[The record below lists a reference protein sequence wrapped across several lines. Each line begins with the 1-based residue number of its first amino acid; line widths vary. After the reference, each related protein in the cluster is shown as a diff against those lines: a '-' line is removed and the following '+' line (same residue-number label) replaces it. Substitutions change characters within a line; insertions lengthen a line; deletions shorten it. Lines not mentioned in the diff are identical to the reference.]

1 MNNKYQ
7 KGEIY
12 MNGTKE
18 YTPPNT
24 IDVFNSLNLQ
34 TASLDD
40 VVSTLES
47 ITNLKNNITL
57 FKKIVS
63 KESKRK

>member
-1 MNNKYQ
+1 
-7 KGEIY
+7 

>member
-1 MNNKYQ
+1 
-7 KGEIY
+7 

-24 IDVFNSLNLQ
+24 IDVFNSLNIQ

-47 ITNLKNNITL
+47 ITNLKSNITL

-63 KESKRK
+63 KESKRE